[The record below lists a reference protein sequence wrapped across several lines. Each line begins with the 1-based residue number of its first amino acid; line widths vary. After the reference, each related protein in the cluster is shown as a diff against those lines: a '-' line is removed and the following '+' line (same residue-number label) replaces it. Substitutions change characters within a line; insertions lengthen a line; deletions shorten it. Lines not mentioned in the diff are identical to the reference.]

1 MPMAAT
7 SRDSAGHINDTG
19 APSGH
24 WSVMVEPAKSLQST
38 IGPIARINKLK
49 SMPMMAEDK
58 LFSDILFQIGACKK

>member
-7 SRDSAGHINDTG
+7 SSDSTGQMNDTG

-24 WSVMVEPAKSLQST
+24 CSVMVEPAKSLQST
-38 IGPIARINKLK
+38 IGPMARINKLK

-58 LFSDILFQIGACKK
+58 LFSDILFQIGAYKK